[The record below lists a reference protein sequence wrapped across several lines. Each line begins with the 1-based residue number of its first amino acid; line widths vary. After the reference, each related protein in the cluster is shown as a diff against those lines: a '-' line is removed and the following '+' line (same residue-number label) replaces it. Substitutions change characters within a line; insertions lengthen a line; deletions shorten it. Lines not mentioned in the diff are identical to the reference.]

1 MTTEVTEQSILDAL
15 HRVPQEKWDRVLKFL
30 HNLEPKTAQAPDG
43 AELKC
48 WTAEELL
55 VLLRAERGAILAEAA
70 ALAVNDYRN
79 DRDSTDFEAPGLD
92 DIYGDEKDAPM
103 R

>member
-1 MTTEVTEQSILDAL
+1 MSIDVNEQSILQAL
-15 HRVPQEKWDRVLKFL
+15 HRVPQDKWDRVLKFL
-30 HNLEPKTAQAPDG
+30 HNLEPKTAEVPEG

-55 VLLRAERGAILAEAA
+55 ALPLDERDVILEAQA
-70 ALAVNDYRN
+70 LLAVDLY
-79 DRDSTDFEAPGLD
+79 PIGLD
-92 DIYGDEKDAPM
+92 DDYSDYDKDTDAST